1 MWLFQRIKIPSTAAT
16 SGATLKYL
24 QHLYIRSRL
33 KERGEKKRQ
42 ISGIAYARG
51 KGVAHSGNLIWNKHC
66 HEWLQSVITKGHW
79 MNTIPRPSFL
89 VAKEVISAKMAAW
102 LASCS
107 ICSLTLNVIVV
118 STIATPVRSELSGR
132 LCGQYDLKSNSVDK
146 TTCFWA
152 KKAQFWAPLGWFF
165 CHFSSRINIL
175 LYWDK
180 I

>member
-1 MWLFQRIKIPSTAAT
+1 
-16 SGATLKYL
+16 
-24 QHLYIRSRL
+24 
-33 KERGEKKRQ
+33 
-42 ISGIAYARG
+42 
-51 KGVAHSGNLIWNKHC
+51 
-66 HEWLQSVITKGHW
+66 
-79 MNTIPRPSFL
+79 MNTIPRLSFL
-89 VAKEVISAKMAAW
+89 VAKEVNSAKVAAW

-165 CHFSSRINIL
+165 SHFCPESIYKLRLRNLVDSQTIRNCLQASGIIL
-175 LYWDK
+175 RPGLFGPDLAIVILWEKIKFFVARLWWLHSLSKIWSLFSLLHKFKLYVY
-180 I
+180 